1 MNWTFTLRKALYLV
15 AIFLLLSSFCHAQKL
30 LNRHVS
36 IHVKQKP
43 VSEVLKLVSEQ
54 GKFYFSYNSDL
65 VPGDSLVTI
74 KADNKSVEQIL
85 DDLLTGIYQYKETGD
100 YIIIQ
105 RPQKEKYYY
114 LTGRIFDNETGK
126 EVDYASIYSKQQL
139 ASALSDDNGFFRL
152 RLRDRNFP
160 LSLTISKVGYADT
173 TIVIN
178 SEQER
183 DLSITIYQKAVDL
196 DPVFV
201 RYSEG
206 GGSWLAR
213 MFVSSKLRLQSRNIS
228 RFFVSLPYQASFTPG
243 LSTHGKMSS
252 QVSNKLSLNILGGYT
267 AGVDGVEIAGWFNIS
282 KKDVRYVQIAGMF
295 NIVSGHVHGVQV
307 AGLHNHVLDSLKG
320 VQISGLTNQI
330 NKTLTGVQVSGWLSK
345 VSGKMYGVQ
354 IAGVGNLAKDKVDGA
369 QVSGIFN
376 LSKATMSGAQI
387 TAGINFGKDSVS
399 GVQIAGFGNSAK
411 AEMQGLQLA
420 GLFNYAKNLKGV
432 QVGVINLADSS
443 SGYSIGLI
451 NLVKNGKGAFSL
463 HANEIL
469 PLNFAWKSGN
479 RKLYNVFT
487 IGASLGENNK
497 AYTFGFGVGKE
508 FVLNKYLT
516 LNAEIIN
523 QNFYLG
529 QWKDL
534 PVLYRFQTGLN
545 VKISKRLS
553 VFAGPS
559 FNVFNSEQKEFKI
572 GYQTLADEG
581 TYRFKINST
590 TNAWVGW
597 QGGLI
602 WNYGKQR

>member
-1 MNWTFTLRKALYLV
+1 MNWTFTLRKALYLA
-15 AIFLLLSSFCHAQKL
+15 AIFILLSSVCHAQKL
-30 LNRHVS
+30 LNRNVS
-36 IHVKQKP
+36 VHVKQKP

-65 VPGDSLVTI
+65 VPGDSMVTLN
-74 KADNKSVEQIL
+74 ADNKSVKQIL
-85 DDLLTGIYQYKETGD
+85 DVLLTGIYQYKETGD

-105 RPQKEKYYY
+105 RPPKEKYYY
-114 LTGRIFDNETGK
+114 LTGRIFDNETGEK
-126 EVDYASIYSKQQL
+126 VDYASIYSKQQL

-160 LSLTISKVGYADT
+160 LSLTVSKVGYADT

-295 NIVSGHVHGVQV
+295 NIVSGHVHGVQI
-307 AGLHNHVLDSLKG
+307 AGLHNHVSDSLRG

-345 VSGKMYGVQ
+345 VSGKIYGVQ
-354 IAGVGNLAKDKVDGA
+354 VSGVGNLVKDKVDGA

-376 LSKATMSGAQI
+376 LSKGTMSGAQI

-399 GVQIAGFGNSAK
+399 GAQIAGFGNSAK

-420 GLFNYAKNLKGV
+420 GLYNYAKNLKGV

-487 IGASLGENNK
+487 IGAGLGENNK
-497 AYTFGFGVGKE
+497 AYTFGFGLGKE

-516 LNAEIIN
+516 LNAEILN

-545 VKISKRLS
+545 VKIGKRFA

-559 FNVFNSEQKEFKI
+559 FNIFNSEQKEFKN
-572 GYQTLADEG
+572 GYQSLADEG

-602 WNYGKQR
+602 WNYGAQR